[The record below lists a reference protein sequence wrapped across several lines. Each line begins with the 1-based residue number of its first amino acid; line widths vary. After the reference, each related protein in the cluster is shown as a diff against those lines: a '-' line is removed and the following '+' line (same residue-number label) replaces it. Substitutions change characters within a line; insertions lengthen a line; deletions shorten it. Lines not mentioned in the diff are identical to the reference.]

1 MSTTTKPRG
10 HPAKPTR
17 AEVKAAWG
25 RLRTAADQGSV
36 QANALLIA
44 LVENRPLIATPETLT
59 A

>member
-1 MSTTTKPRG
+1 MSTTPKSRG
-10 HPAKPTR
+10 QQAKPTR

-36 QANALLIA
+36 QASALLIA
-44 LVENRPLIATPETLT
+44 LVENRPLIATTETLT

>member
-10 HPAKPTR
+10 HQAKPTR

-36 QANALLIA
+36 QASALLIA
-44 LVENRPLIATPETLT
+44 LVENRPLIAATDTLP

>member
-10 HPAKPTR
+10 HQAKPTR

-25 RLRTAADQGSV
+25 RLREAAEQGSV
-36 QANALLIA
+36 QASALLIA
-44 LVENRPLIATPETLT
+44 LAENRPLHVSA

>member
-1 MSTTTKPRG
+1 MSTPTKLRG
-10 HPAKPTR
+10 HQAKPTR

-25 RLRTAADQGSV
+25 RLRNAADQGSV

-44 LVENRPLIATPETLT
+44 LVENHPLIVPSETLT

>member
-1 MSTTTKPRG
+1 MSTTTKLRG
-10 HPAKPTR
+10 HQAKPTR

-36 QANALLIA
+36 QASALLIA
-44 LVENRPLIATPETLT
+44 LVENRPLIATTDTLS